1 MAEANRHAGERP
13 PFPSRI
19 QRDRHGGSGA
29 EACQEQLVRPKPPIG
44 PAGGHRLVGDQT
56 MTPRRDLL
64 GEAVDPPTHNHD
76 TWLVRID
83 HERPPF
89 FRKAV
94 RPGCGEWPGAESN
107 CRHADFQSAAL
118 PTELPGR
125 TYAGEELSGLS
136 GAVGVPMFAVV
147 CPFVCRCWS
156 VNRFATAS
164 ARSASSMML
173 YRSNI
178 ARVFQPH
185 RRMISPSDT
194 P

>member
-1 MAEANRHAGERP
+1 QEANGALTP
-13 PFPSRI
+13 
-19 QRDRHGGSGA
+19 DAGGSTIDPLSQTSLVLGSRHVR
-29 EACQEQLVRPKPPIG
+29 EATARPSLCCK
-44 PAGGHRLVGDQT
+44 
-56 MTPRRDLL
+56 
-64 GEAVDPPTHNHD
+64 
-76 TWLVRID
+76 
-83 HERPPF
+83 
-89 FRKAV
+89 
-94 RPGCGEWPGAESN
+94 WPGAESN